1 MHILECGLPPAAD
14 TEGSY
19 TSSDEV
25 AEHQV
30 WPQQSVRHTSLG
42 GGESEEEGPERR
54 TFPKLEQVGGASAE
68 VWSGYTCISL
78 YYAVSLCSKSG
89 GRLIAKYSGEI
100 L

>member
-25 AEHQV
+25 AAHQV

-42 GGESEEEGPERR
+42 GEESEEEGPERR
-54 TFPKLEQVGGASAE
+54 TFPKLEQVGGASAKCG
-68 VWSGYTCISL
+68 VYLSV
-78 YYAVSLCSKSG
+78 YAVSLCSKSG